1 MQAGAAW
8 LIPAAMLFI
17 PTLAILAW
25 WLWPPSAEVREL
37 DEGQGQVAAEAS
49 VAAQPTRASASEAL
63 AAHALPPYALT
74 TEGGLP
80 PASDLTPPGE
90 HASGPMRHRYHL
102 DTAFDWKLEPRGEV
116 EGPLELRAFVFPEA
130 PTIGEAR
137 ALELGELAHVE
148 GAVARVHGSIAGL
161 SLAPGTYT
169 LALVLGRPGSLPTQ
183 ATEVHAAESTD
194 AWIIRRLAI
203 EIE

>member
-1 MQAGAAW
+1 MRELDDEAQTQAGAE
-8 LIPAAMLFI
+8 PS
-17 PTLAILAW
+17 
-25 WLWPPSAEVREL
+25 PSA
-37 DEGQGQVAAEAS
+37 
-49 VAAQPTRASASEAL
+49 AL
-63 AAHALPPYALT
+63 PLPPYALT

-90 HASGPMRHRYHL
+90 VASGPMRHRYRL
-102 DTAFDWKLEPRGEV
+102 DTAFDWQLEPRGVV

-130 PTIGEAR
+130 PTLGDAR

-148 GAVARVHGSIAGL
+148 GSVARVQGSIAAL
-161 SLAPGTYT
+161 ALAPGTYT
-169 LALVLGRPGSLPTQ
+169 LALVLGRPGSLPTL
-183 ATEVHAAESTD
+183 ASEVHAAEGDD

>member
-1 MQAGAAW
+1 M
-8 LIPAAMLFI
+8 LII

-37 DEGQGQVAAEAS
+37 DDEAPVATAAEPSTSPAR
-49 VAAQPTRASASEAL
+49 P
-63 AAHALPPYALT
+63 LPAYALT

-90 HASGPMRHRYHL
+90 LASGPMRHRYHL
-102 DTAFDWKLEPRGEV
+102 DTAFDWTLQPRGEV

-130 PTIGEAR
+130 PTSGEAR
-137 ALELGELAHVE
+137 ALELGALVQIDGGVAHV
-148 GAVARVHGSIAGL
+148 RGSIAAL

-183 ATEVHAAESTD
+183 ASEVHAASGTD
-194 AWIIRRLAI
+194 TWILRRLAI

>member
-37 DEGQGQVAAEAS
+37 DEPRTKPSAQAAELG
-49 VAAQPTRASASEAL
+49 P
-63 AAHALPPYALT
+63 LPPYALT

-90 HASGPMRHRYHL
+90 HASGPVRHRYRL
-102 DTAFDWKLEPRGEV
+102 DTAFAWKLEPRDQVG
-116 EGPLELRAFVFPEA
+116 GALDLRAFVFPEA
-130 PTIGEAR
+130 PTLGDARVLALGRLASVEA
-137 ALELGELAHVE
+137 G
-148 GAVARVHGSIAGL
+148 VARVEGTIAA
-161 SLAPGTYT
+161 LALDPGRYT
-169 LALVLGRPGSLPTQ
+169 IALVLGRPGSLPELASQ
-183 ATEVHAAESTD
+183 VHAATGTD
-194 AWIIRRLAI
+194 AWIVRRLAI

>member
-1 MQAGAAW
+1 M
-8 LIPAAMLFI
+8 LII

-37 DEGQGQVAAEAS
+37 DDEAPAAAESSTSPAR
-49 VAAQPTRASASEAL
+49 P
-63 AAHALPPYALT
+63 LPPYALT

-90 HASGPMRHRYHL
+90 LASGPMRHRYQL
-102 DTAFDWKLEPRGEV
+102 DTAFDWTLQPRGEV

-130 PTIGEAR
+130 PTSGEAR
-137 ALELGELAHVE
+137 ALELGELAQIDAGVAHV
-148 GAVARVHGSIAGL
+148 RGSIAALGL
-161 SLAPGTYT
+161 GSGTYT

-183 ATEVHAAESTD
+183 ASEVHAASGGD
-194 AWIIRRLAI
+194 MWILRRLAI